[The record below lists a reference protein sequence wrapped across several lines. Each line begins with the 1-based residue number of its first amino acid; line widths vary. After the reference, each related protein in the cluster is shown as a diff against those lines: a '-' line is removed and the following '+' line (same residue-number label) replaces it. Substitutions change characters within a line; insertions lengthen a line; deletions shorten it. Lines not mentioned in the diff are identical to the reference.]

1 MMPSRS
7 DWEASTPKCPQPIT
21 QTLSG
26 GKFYPRA
33 CGRPMR
39 WHMDDDS
46 GLWVCPVHGVKV
58 TGREA
63 ADRAGLIP
71 WRVKGEAA

>member
-1 MMPSRS
+1 
-7 DWEASTPKCPQPIT
+7 
-21 QTLSG
+21 
-26 GKFYPRA
+26 
-33 CGRPMR
+33 MR

-71 WRVKGEAA
+71 WRVKDEAA